1 MLTPTP
7 LNGDAYPSLIAPGI
21 TIHAPGL
28 VGSVTRMSADA
39 SITRSDSGSHAEPLE
54 NAIAGADMATQD
66 VFEID
71 ITMDVAP
78 ITSTAPTRSRDTTPT
93 TREGEPAIVLRV
105 PELDPSLGYAVLHTD
120 EAGVSRW
127 IFPEPAPDVGPT
139 RGGAEIVF
147 HLPRASAPPTDQTDG
162 EAVTRGKIAKLG
174 RRLVRVLTWATD
186 DIIGRG
192 ALAVAQRWE
201 EAKRPYGLR
210 LIESAH
216 GTAPIDWAALES
228 GRALLLLHGTFSTA
242 GSAFASLEPQLD
254 AALRQV
260 YRDRIFAFEHPSLH
274 HDPQRN
280 TATLLDM
287 LPPDVRLDLDIIT
300 HSRGGLV
307 GRELT
312 ERMHDHALGD
322 RKISI
327 RRAIFVAA
335 PNLGTILTDPDHG
348 IQMLDRYTN
357 LLTNLPDNAYT
368 LTMEGVL
375 MLVKLVLHGSL
386 KALPGLQSMLPGGP
400 FLDRLA
406 QSPRSNTEYYALAAN
421 FTPTSASLLQ
431 RFGYVVADRLIDGVF
446 GEDNDGVVPTR
457 GALEGSPAS
466 PNFPIQP
473 DRRHVFASADLINH
487 CNFFASPVVNDRIR
501 RWLAA

>member
-1 MLTPTP
+1 MVNSSHARNPMLTSTP
-7 LNGDAYPSLIAPGI
+7 LNGDAYPTPVAPGI

-28 VGSVTRMSADA
+28 GGSVTRMSAAD
-39 SITRSDSGSHAEPLE
+39 SITRSDGGSHEAPLVLE
-54 NAIAGADMATQD
+54 
-66 VFEID
+66 FD
-71 ITMDVAP
+71 ITMNITPIAP
-78 ITSTAPTRSRDTTPT
+78 AAPTRSGIAQPT
-93 TREGEPAIVLRV
+93 TSDGEPAIVLRV
-105 PELDPSLGYAVLHTD
+105 PELDPHRGYAVLHTD

-127 IFPEPAPDVGPT
+127 IFPQPSTDAAST

-147 HLPRASAPPTDQTDG
+147 HLPRASAPLADQKDG
-162 EAVTRGKIAKLG
+162 EATTRGRIAKLG

-186 DIIGRG
+186 DIVGRG

-210 LIESAH
+210 LVESAH
-216 GTAPIDWAALES
+216 GGAPIDWAALGS

-242 GSAFASLEPQLD
+242 GAAFASLEPQTY
-254 AALRQV
+254 AALREV

-274 HDPQRN
+274 HDPQHNIAR
-280 TATLLDM
+280 LLDM
-287 LPPDVRLDLDIIT
+287 LPPDAKLDLDIIA

-312 ERMHDHALGD
+312 ERLHDHARGD
-322 RKISI
+322 REITI

-348 IQMLDRYTN
+348 ITMLDRYTN
-357 LLTNLPDNAYT
+357 LLTSLPDNAYT

-406 QSPRSNTEYYALAAN
+406 RSPRSSTEYYALAAN

-431 RFGYVVADRLIDGVF
+431 RFGYVVADKLIDGVF

-457 GALEGSPAS
+457 GALHGPPAS
-466 PNFPIQP
+466 PNFPIP
-473 DRRHVFASADLINH
+473 ADRRHVFASADLINH
-487 CNFFASPVVNDRIR
+487 CNFFASPVVNDKIR
-501 RWLAA
+501 MWLRG